1 MTRIIRKKAA
11 RHLPP
16 ETDGDALRLYTRERE
31 DKGTYFKRAN
41 VSLMRFIASTM
52 FSSLVA

>member
-31 DKGTYFKRAN
+31 DEGTYFKRAN